1 MAQLNGTLMPF
12 LYPCLLFNSSVNLA
26 SRGALRASRGFRH
39 YRLSSTFHTNNDITI
54 SEPVSQ
60 PSDGHAI
67 GPEKKAH
74 LNPAPSDY
82 GRSIF
87 QDRCSLTVHTGSGG
101 AGCVAFLR
109 LKYLEHGPANG
120 GDGGTGG
127 NILIQAI
134 EGQTSLHKL
143 ARRGVIKAGRGRNG
157 RGKSQGGL
165 RGEDILLQVPVGTVV
180 REVERFD
187 PVAVKERELK
197 DLTRELGS
205 RQKALQTINARR
217 DQWVL
222 YPGSQPSDYLAT
234 DFPELGPPRRPDLA
248 AVQPAA
254 PIYLDLSRHMD
265 TPIVLAAGAVGGL
278 GNPHFVSKS
287 IGRPT
292 FATKGELGMRLD
304 LELELKLLADVG
316 LVGLPNAGK
325 STLLRSITNSRT
337 RVGNW
342 AFTTLSPNIGTVVL
356 DDYSQRK
363 ASLATPGRP
372 PRPRFT
378 IADIPGLI
386 ENAHQDKGLGL
397 GFLRHIERAGILAFV
412 LDLSAGDAVAALKGL
427 WNELGEYQV
436 MRDRELNLDTQ
447 SRLSP
452 WTPITDNLDE
462 PRVNEWTGDG
472 GHTTSA
478 PPPPSPGKESSLQ
491 PLVYASHNIYSK
503 PWFVIGTK
511 ADLPGTQENFA
522 ALKSY
527 LGEVEKGAVEH
538 PSKREDAWRSRMF
551 SIPISAINAQGV
563 NVIPERIVQLMDGA
577 Y

>member
-12 LYPCLLFNSSVNLA
+12 LYPCLLLSPSANLA
-26 SRGALRASRGFRH
+26 PRSALRAAKSFKH
-39 YRLSSTFHTNNDITI
+39 LRLSSRLHTSNKISPDDNSSQSIRRSDFDFETNNR
-54 SEPVSQ
+54 
-60 PSDGHAI
+60 
-67 GPEKKAH
+67 

-101 AGCVAFLR
+101 SGCVAFLR

-127 NILIQAI
+127 NILIQAV

-143 ARRGVIKAGRGRNG
+143 ARRGVIKAGRGKNG
-157 RGKSQGGL
+157 RGKSQGGV
-165 RGEDILLQVPVGTVV
+165 RGEDVLLQVPVGTVV
-180 REVERFD
+180 REIERFD
-187 PVAVKERELK
+187 PVAEKERELK
-197 DLTRELGS
+197 ELTRELGS
-205 RQKALQTINARR
+205 RTKALQAINSRR

-222 YPGSQPSDYLAT
+222 YPGSQPSDYFAT

-254 PIYLDLSRHMD
+254 PIYLDLCRHMD
-265 TPIVLAAGAVGGL
+265 SPIVLAAGAVGGL

-287 IGRPT
+287 IGRPM
-292 FATKGELGMRLD
+292 FATKGEQGMRLE

-363 ASLATPGRP
+363 ARLATPGRA

-386 ENAHQDKGLGL
+386 ENAHLDKGLGL
-397 GFLRHIERAGILAFV
+397 GFLRHVERAGILAFV
-412 LDLSAGDAVAALKGL
+412 VDLSAGDAVMALKGL
-427 WNELGEYQV
+427 WNELGAYQS
-436 MRDRELNLDTQ
+436 MRDRELSLDTQ

-452 WTPITDNLDE
+452 WTPVTDNLDE
-462 PRVNEWTGDG
+462 PRVNEWMGDE
-472 GHTTSA
+472 GHASS
-478 PPPPSPGKESSLQ
+478 PPPPTRDSSLQ

-511 ADLPGTQENFA
+511 ADLPGTQENFT
-522 ALKSY
+522 ALKDY
-527 LGEVEKGAVEH
+527 LDQVEKGTIEH
-538 PSKREDAWRSRMF
+538 PSKQEDAWRNRIF

>member
-12 LYPCLLFNSSVNLA
+12 LYPCLLFSPSVSLA
-26 SRGALRASRGFRH
+26 PRSALRASRVLRH
-39 YRLSSTFHTNNDITI
+39 FRLSSTLHSNDNISS
-54 SEPVSQ
+54 SEPSL
-60 PSDGHAI
+60 SENGIDL
-67 GPEKKAH
+67 EKKTR

-101 AGCVAFLR
+101 SGCVAFLR

-127 NILIQAI
+127 NILIQAV

-157 RGKSQGGL
+157 RGKSQGGV
-165 RGEDILLQVPVGTVV
+165 RGEDVLLQVPVGTVV

-187 PVAVKERELK
+187 PVAEKERELK
-197 DLTRELGS
+197 ELTRELGS
-205 RQKALQTINARR
+205 RSKALQAINSRR

-222 YPGSQPSDYLAT
+222 YPGSQPSDYFAT

-248 AVQPAA
+248 AVQPSA
-254 PIYLDLSRHMD
+254 PIYLDLSRPMD

-287 IGRPT
+287 VSRPM
-292 FATKGELGMRLD
+292 FATKGEQGMRLE

-363 ASLATPGRP
+363 ASLTTPGRP

-397 GFLRHIERAGILAFV
+397 GFLRHVERAGILAFV
-412 LDLSAGDAVAALKGL
+412 VDLSAGDAVAALKGL
-427 WNELGEYQV
+427 WNELGAYQS
-436 MRDRELNLDTQ
+436 MRDRELDIDTQ

-452 WTPITDNLDE
+452 WTPVTDNLDE
-462 PRVNEWTGDG
+462 PRVNEWIGDE
-472 GHTTSA
+472 GHTST
-478 PPPPSPGKESSLQ
+478 PPPRQPSSQ

-511 ADLPGTQENFA
+511 ADLPGTQENFSS
-522 ALKSY
+522 LRDY
-527 LGEVEKGAVEH
+527 LSQVEKGAVEH
-538 PSKREDAWRSRMF
+538 PSKQEDAWRDRIF

-563 NVIPERIVQLMDGA
+563 SIIPERIIQLMDGA